1 MGNKDI
7 YFIRNELFR
16 VIICKSKE
24 LDSLYFT
31 ASVLEEVN
39 ILWKFFNILC
49 IPKTQ
54 VMVACDKNL
63 VLIRQFYEP
72 VQEVKNFFLC
82 TLFRE
87 VATMHNNI
95 SNW

>member
-16 VIICKSKE
+16 VIICKSKKF
-24 LDSLYFT
+24 DSLYFT